1 MYIQS
6 LNITYDNQ
14 IIISDVDDCIL
25 RTSASIRAHGLRL
38 RQYYYN
44 QDIKDEYM
52 ASVTAK
58 SILTGWG
65 NELINMVSD
74 GAIRDCDYTLLTAM
88 AGRGNLL
95 TDRLGIDN
103 IIEGME
109 DWDKI
114 TYLNGVNKPCIYVDD
129 KLTVINGVDN
139 PNVTCI
145 NYPSSFPF

>member
-1 MYIQS
+1 MYIKS
-6 LNITYDNQ
+6 LKFKYDNQ
-14 IIISDVDDCIL
+14 LIICDVDVCIL

-65 NELINMVSD
+65 VELINMVNS
-74 GAIRDCDYTLLTAM
+74 GAIKEYTLLTAM
-88 AGRGNLL
+88 AGRGKHLS
-95 TDRLGIDN
+95 DRLALDK

-114 TYLNGVNKPCIYVDD
+114 AYLNGVNKPCIYVDD
-129 KLTVINGVDN
+129 KLTVINGVYN

>member
-1 MYIQS
+1 MKIQS

-65 NELINMVSD
+65 NELINMVNS
-74 GAIRDCDYTLLTAM
+74 GAIKEYTLLTAM
-88 AGRGNLL
+88 AGRGKLL
-95 TDRLGIDN
+95 SDRLGINN
-103 IIEGME
+103 IREGVE
-109 DWDKI
+109 DWEKI
-114 TYLNGVNKPCIYVDD
+114 DILNSIDKPCIYVDD
-129 KLTVINGVDN
+129 KLTVINGVYN